1 MQINK
6 MKLLIG
12 GVQLRDGVSTITDIL
27 GRLLTRAGLHVMAV
41 ERGFASTIYGAH
53 QYDPLVIS
61 PEPPLSWGDARIDIL
76 VGLEYDANPDSK
88 VQPNRDTLL
97 RHAGELRDSGVALYD
112 SSTGVVPTDDL
123 EHRGVRVFPIPARQ
137 IAQRDLKKE
146 VVKNVVMT
154 GALFRLL
161 EFDQDESRLRQ
172 LLEERFAK
180 RGQALVDLNLE
191 AARRGR
197 AAAEA
202 ILKERGWRDIGY
214 RLQPIVGSPP
224 ALYIGGNEALAIAAI
239 QAGVRFYAGYPIT
252 PASSILE
259 FMEAHLPRYGGRA
272 LQGANERESI
282 RAALGASAAGVLS
295 MVGTSG
301 PGLSL
306 KVEEVG
312 VSGITE
318 TPLVIVDAM
327 RAGPSTGMP
336 TKPEQ
341 GDLWLVTGGGHGE
354 IPRIV
359 LAPST
364 IEECCSMMRDAVRF
378 SDRYQCPV
386 FFLTDLNLSEGRA
399 TVREDVFHRNGQAPE
414 RHVATEKDVRG
425 AGTRY
430 LRYRLT
436 DSGISPRLV
445 PGTRGTIAKVNST
458 EHDEIGFVSTDRATR
473 VAMMDKR
480 MHKMVEYLQRDA
492 KPPQLYGTLGKGPIL
507 VGWGSTKPVL
517 LDARER
523 LRAEGVDAAVV
534 HFTHLWPFPTHLAKP
549 LLDRGVPVVVCEHNY
564 MGQFAALVQAHC
576 LVPTRRVLKYNG
588 RPLHPSEVVRGVQ
601 EVTRNGAGIVRLG
614 GKEPVMVEVMLD
626 A

>member
-1 MQINK
+1 MQTNR
-6 MKLLIG
+6 MKLLVG

-27 GRLLTRAGLHVMAV
+27 GRLLTRSGLYVMAV

-61 PEPPLSWGDARIDIL
+61 PDPPISWGDPQVDIL

-88 VQPNRDTLL
+88 VQPNRATLL
-97 RHAGELRDSGVALYD
+97 RHAGELRDGGVAIYD
-112 SSTGVVPTDDL
+112 SSTGIVPTDDL
-123 EHRGVRVFPIPARQ
+123 EARGVRVFPIPARQ

-161 EFDQDESRLRQ
+161 DYDQDETRLRQ
-172 LLEERFAK
+172 LLEERFAR
-180 RGQALVDLNLE
+180 RGAALVDLNLE

-202 ILKERGWRDIGY
+202 ILKERGWRDIGM
-214 RLQPIVGSPP
+214 RLEPVAGRPP

-252 PASSILE
+252 PATSILE
-259 FMEAHLPRYGGRA
+259 FMQSHLPRYGGRA

-306 KVEEVG
+306 KVEEIG
-312 VSGITE
+312 VSGVTE
-318 TPLVIVDAM
+318 TPLVIVDTM

-359 LAPST
+359 IAPST
-364 IEECCSMMRDAVRF
+364 IDECHSMMRDAVRL
-378 SDRYQCPV
+378 SDKYQCPV

-399 TVREDVFHRNGQAPE
+399 TIREDVFRENGRPLE
-414 RHVATEKDVRG
+414 RHVVAENDVRG
-425 AGTRY
+425 KRY
-430 LRYRLT
+430 LRYRIT
-436 DSGISPRLV
+436 EDGISPRLV
-445 PGTRGTIAKVNST
+445 PGTRGAIAKFNST
-458 EHDEIGFVSTDRATR
+458 EHDEIGFVTTDRPMR

-480 MHKMVEYLQRDA
+480 MHKMVEYLQHDA
-492 KPPQLYGTLGKGPIL
+492 KPPQVYGTIGKGPII

-523 LRAEGVDAAVV
+523 LRAQGVDAAVV
-534 HFTHLWPFPTHLAKP
+534 HFTHLWPFPTSAAKP

-564 MGQFAALVQAHC
+564 LGQFAGLIQAHC
-576 LVPTRRVLKYNG
+576 LIPTRRVLKYNG
-588 RPLHPSEVVRGVQ
+588 RPLHPSEVVRAVQ
-601 EVTRNGAGIVRLG
+601 EVTRNGAGTIRLG
-614 GKEPVMVEVMLD
+614 GKDTVMVEVMLD

>member
-1 MQINK
+1 MQINR
-6 MKLLIG
+6 MKLLVG
-12 GVQLRDGVSTITDIL
+12 GVQLRDGVSTITDLL
-27 GRLLTRAGLHVMAV
+27 GRLLTRSGLHVMAV
-41 ERGFASTIYGAH
+41 ERGFASTIFGAH
-53 QYDPLVIS
+53 QYDPVVIA
-61 PEPPLSWGDARIDIL
+61 PEPPLSWGDARVDIL
-76 VGLEYDANPDSK
+76 VGLEYDINPDSK

-97 RHAGELRDSGVALYD
+97 RHARELRDGGVALYD
-112 SSTGVVPTDDL
+112 SSTGLVPTGDL
-123 EHRGVRVFPIPARQ
+123 EARGVRVFPIPARQ
-137 IAQRDLKKE
+137 IAQQDLKKE
-146 VVKNVVMT
+146 VVKNLVMT

-161 EFDQDESRLRQ
+161 GFDQDETRLRR
-172 LLEERFAK
+172 LLEERFAR
-180 RGQALVDLNLE
+180 RGAGLVDLNIE

-202 ILKERGWRDIGY
+202 ILAEHGWHDIGY
-214 RLQPIVGSPP
+214 RLEPVAGAPP
-224 ALYIGGNEALAIAAI
+224 AVYIGGNEALSIGAI

-259 FMEAHLPRYGGRA
+259 FMEGHLPRYGGRA

-306 KVEEVG
+306 KVEEIG

-359 LAPST
+359 LAPAS
-364 IEECCSMMRDAVRF
+364 IEECYSLIHDAVRF

-399 TVREDVFHRNGQAPE
+399 TVREDVFSNHGHAVE
-414 RHVATEKDVRG
+414 RFVATEADVRG
-425 AGTRY
+425 ERY
-430 LRYRLT
+430 ARYRLT
-436 DSGISPRLV
+436 ESGISPRLV
-445 PGTRGTIAKVNST
+445 PGTRGVIAKVNST
-458 EHDEIGFVSTDRATR
+458 EHDETGFVTTDRPTR

-480 MHKMVEYLQRDA
+480 MHKMTEYLNHDA
-492 KPPQLYGTLGKGPIL
+492 KPPHVYGTLGKGPIL
-507 VGWGSTKPVL
+507 VGWGSTRSVL

-523 LRAEGVDAAVV
+523 LRADGVDAAVV
-534 HFTHLWPFPTHLAKP
+534 HFTHLWPFPTNLAKP

-564 MGQFAALVQAHC
+564 LGQFAGIIQAHC
-576 LVPTRRVLKYNG
+576 LIPARRVLKYNG
-588 RPLHPSEVVRGVQ
+588 RPLHPSEVVRAVR
-601 EVTRNGAGIVRLG
+601 EVTRNGAGTVRLG
-614 GKEPVMVEVMLD
+614 GKDPVMVEVTLD

>member
-1 MQINK
+1 MIVNQ
-6 MKLLIG
+6 MKLLVG
-12 GVQLRDGVSTITDIL
+12 GVQLRDGVSTITDIV
-27 GRLLTRAGLHVMAV
+27 GRILTRCGLHVMGV

-53 QYDPLVIS
+53 QYDPLMITAA
-61 PEPPLSWGDARIDIL
+61 PALSWGDEAIDIL
-76 VGLEYDANPDSK
+76 VGLEYDANPDAPE
-88 VQPNRDTLL
+88 QPNRDTIL
-97 RHAGELRDSGVALYD
+97 RHARHLVDGGVLLYD
-112 SSTGVVPTDDL
+112 SSSGPVPTDDL
-123 EHRGVRVFPIPARQ
+123 ESRGVRVFPIPARQ

-161 EFDQDESRLRQ
+161 EFDQDEQQLRR
-172 LLEERFAK
+172 LLEQRFGRK
-180 RGQALVDLNLE
+180 GPALVDLNLE

-197 AAAEA
+197 AVVEQV
-202 ILKERGWRDIGY
+202 LRERGWTSVGY
-214 RLQPIVGSPP
+214 RLEAVPGAP
-224 ALYIGGNEALAIAAI
+224 ARVYIGGNEALSIAAI

-282 RAALGASAAGVLS
+282 RAALGASATGVLS

-306 KVEEVG
+306 KVEELG
-312 VSGITE
+312 VAGITE

-336 TKPEQ
+336 TKAEQ
-341 GDLWLVTGGGHGE
+341 GDLFLVTTGGHGE

-364 IEECCSMMRDAVRF
+364 IEECYTLMLDAVRLA
-378 SDRYQCPV
+378 DVYQCPV
-386 FFLTDLNLSEGRA
+386 FFLTDLNLSEGRMTLPEA
-399 TVREDVFHRNGQAPE
+399 TFRAGPRAVQRFL
-414 RHVATEKDVRG
+414 ATEADVRG
-425 AGTRY
+425 DRY
-430 LRYRLT
+430 ARYRMT
-436 DSGISPRLV
+436 QDGISPRLV
-445 PGTRGTIAKVNST
+445 PGTRGAVAKVNST
-458 EHDEIGFVSTDRATR
+458 EHDEFGFVTTDPPKR

-480 MHKMVEYLQRDA
+480 MRKMGTYLQRDA
-492 KPPQLYGTLGKGPIL
+492 RPPQVHGIPGRGPIL
-507 VGWGSTKPVL
+507 VGWGATKPAL
-517 LDARER
+517 LEAQRR
-523 LRAEGVDAAVV
+523 LGAEGVQATVV

-549 LLDRGVPVVVCEHNY
+549 LLEAGGPVVVVEHNY
-564 MGQFAALVQAHC
+564 LGQFADVIQAHC

-588 RPLHPSEVVRGVQ
+588 RPLYPSEVVRAVH
-601 EVTRNGAGIVRLG
+601 EVTHNGAVTVRLG
-614 GKEPVMVEVMLD
+614 GTEPVMVEVGVD

>member
-1 MQINK
+1 MQINR
-6 MKLLIG
+6 MKLLVG
-12 GVQLRDGVSTITDIL
+12 GVQLRDGVSTITDLL
-27 GRLLTRAGLHVMAV
+27 GRLLTRSGLYVMAV

-53 QYDPLVIS
+53 QYDPVVVA
-61 PEPPLSWGDARIDIL
+61 PDPPLSWGDARVDIL
-76 VGLEYDANPDSK
+76 VGLEYDLNPDSK

-97 RHAGELRDSGVALYD
+97 RHARELRDGGVALYD
-112 SSTGVVPTDDL
+112 SSTGLVPTGDL
-123 EHRGVRVFPIPARQ
+123 EARGVRVFPIPARQ
-137 IAQRDLKKE
+137 IAQHDLKKE
-146 VVKNVVMT
+146 VVKNLVMT

-161 EFDQDESRLRQ
+161 GFDQDETRLRR
-172 LLEERFAK
+172 LLEERFAR
-180 RGQALVDLNLE
+180 RGATLVDLNIE

-202 ILKERGWRDIGY
+202 ILAEHGWHDIGY
-214 RLQPIVGSPP
+214 RLEPVEGVPP
-224 ALYIGGNEALAIAAI
+224 AVYIGGNEALSIGAI

-259 FMEAHLPRYGGRA
+259 FMERHLPRYGGRA

-306 KVEEVG
+306 KVEEIG

-341 GDLWLVTGGGHGE
+341 GDLWLVTGGGHGD

-359 LAPST
+359 LAPAS
-364 IEECCSMMRDAVRF
+364 IEECYSLMHDAVRL

-399 TVREDVFHRNGQAPE
+399 TVREEAFRDHGGPVE
-414 RHVATEKDVRG
+414 RFVVSEADVRG
-425 AGTRY
+425 ERY
-430 LRYRLT
+430 ARYRLT
-436 DSGISPRLV
+436 ASGISPRLV
-445 PGTRGTIAKVNST
+445 PGARGVTAKVNST
-458 EHDEIGFVSTDRATR
+458 EHDETGFVTTDRPTR

-480 MHKMVEYLQRDA
+480 MHKMTEYLTHDA
-492 KPPQLYGTLGKGPIL
+492 KPPQVYGTLGKGPIL
-507 VGWGSTKPVL
+507 VGWGSTRPVL

-523 LRAEGVDAAVV
+523 LRDDGVDAAVV
-534 HFTHLWPFPTHLAKP
+534 HFTHLWPFPTNAAKP

-564 MGQFAALVQAHC
+564 LGQFAGIIQAHC

-588 RPLHPSEVVRGVQ
+588 RPLHPSEVVRAVH
-601 EVTRNGAGIVRLG
+601 EVTHNGAGTVRLG
-614 GKEPVMVEVMLD
+614 GRDPVMVEVTLD

>member
-1 MQINK
+1 MQTNR
-6 MKLLIG
+6 MKLLVG
-12 GVQLRDGVSTITDIL
+12 GVQLRDGVSTVTDIL

-61 PEPPLSWGDARIDIL
+61 PDPPVSWGDARVDVL

-97 RHAGELRDSGVALYD
+97 RHARELRDGGVAIYD
-112 SSTGVVPTDDL
+112 SSTGLVPTDDL
-123 EHRGVRVFPIPARQ
+123 EARGVRVFPIPARQ

-161 EFDQDESRLRQ
+161 EFDQDETRLRR
-172 LLEERFAK
+172 LLEERFAR
-180 RGQALVDLNLE
+180 RGAALIDLNLE

-202 ILKERGWRDIGY
+202 ILKERGWRDVGM
-214 RLQPIVGSPP
+214 RLTPVAGQPP
-224 ALYIGGNEALAIAAI
+224 AVYIGGNEALAIGAI
-239 QAGVRFYAGYPIT
+239 QAGIRFYAGYPIT
-252 PASSILE
+252 PATSILE
-259 FMEAHLPRYGGRA
+259 FMQRHLPSYGGRA

-306 KVEEVG
+306 KVEEIG

-318 TPLVIVDAM
+318 TPLVIVDTM

-364 IEECCSMMRDAVRF
+364 IEECCAMMRDAVRL

-399 TVREDVFHRNGQAPE
+399 TVGEDAFRENGRPAE
-414 RHVATEKDVRG
+414 RRLLTEQDVRG
-425 AGTRY
+425 ERY
-430 LRYRLT
+430 ARYRFT

-445 PGTRGTIAKVNST
+445 PGTRGSVSKINST
-458 EHDEIGFVSTDRATR
+458 EHDEQGFVTTDRPTR

-480 MHKMVEYLQRDA
+480 MHKMMEYLQHDA
-492 KPPQLYGTLGKGPIL
+492 KPPQVYGTIGKGPIL
-507 VGWGSTKPVL
+507 VGWGSTKAVL

-564 MGQFAALVQAHC
+564 LGQFAGVIQAHC

-588 RPLHPSEVVRGVQ
+588 RPLHPSEVVRAVQ
-601 EVTRNGAGIVRLG
+601 EVTRNGAGTVRLG
-614 GKEPVMVEVMLD
+614 GKDPVMVEVTLD

>member
-1 MQINK
+1 MQTNR

-12 GVQLRDGVSTITDIL
+12 GVQLRDGVSTVTDIL
-27 GRLLTRAGLHVMAV
+27 GRLLTRDGLYVTAV

-53 QYDPLVIS
+53 QYDPLVIA
-61 PEPPLSWGDARIDIL
+61 PEPPTSWGDSRVDIL
-76 VGLEYDANPDSK
+76 VGLEYDVNPDSK

-97 RHAGELRDSGVALYD
+97 RHARELRDGGVAIYD
-112 SSTGVVPTDDL
+112 SSTGIVPTDDL
-123 EHRGVRVFPIPARQ
+123 EARGVRVFPIPARQ

-161 EFDQDESRLRQ
+161 DFDQDESRLRR

-180 RGQALVDLNLE
+180 RGAGLVDLNLE

-202 ILKERGWRDIGY
+202 ILRERGWRDIGM
-214 RLQPIVGSPP
+214 RLEPVAGKPP
-224 ALYIGGNEALAIAAI
+224 AVYIGGNEALAIGAI

-252 PASSILE
+252 PATSILE
-259 FMEAHLPRYGGRA
+259 FMQRHLPRYGGRA

-282 RAALGASAAGVLS
+282 RAALGAAAVGVLS

-306 KVEEVG
+306 KVEEIG

-318 TPLVIVDAM
+318 TPLVIVDTM

-359 LAPST
+359 IAPST
-364 IEECCSMMRDAVRF
+364 IEECCSLMRDAVRL
-378 SDRYQCPV
+378 SDKYQCPV

-399 TVREDVFHRNGQAPE
+399 TVREDAFKNGGRPARE
-414 RHVATEKDVRG
+414 VLSETDVHEG
-425 AGTRY
+425 RY

-445 PGTRGTIAKVNST
+445 PGTPGVTAKVNST
-458 EHDEIGFVSTDRATR
+458 EHDEAGFVTTHRPMR
-473 VAMMDKR
+473 VAQMDKR
-480 MHKMVEYLQRDA
+480 MHKMMEYLQHDA
-492 KPPQLYGTLGKGPIL
+492 KPPQVYGTLGKGPIL

-523 LRAEGVDAAVV
+523 LRSEGVEAAVV
-534 HFTHLWPFPTHLAKP
+534 HFTHLWPFPTALAKP

-564 MGQFAALVQAHC
+564 LGQLAGLIQAHC
-576 LVPTRRVLKYNG
+576 LIQTRRVLKYNG
-588 RPLHPSEVVRGVQ
+588 RPLHPSEVVRAVH
-601 EVTRNGAGIVRLG
+601 EVTSNGAGTIRLG
-614 GKEPVMVEVMLD
+614 GKEPLMVEVSLD

>member
-1 MQINK
+1 MQINR
-6 MKLLIG
+6 MKLLVG

-27 GRLLTRAGLHVMAV
+27 GRLLTRSGLHVMAV

-61 PEPPLSWGDARIDIL
+61 PEPPVSWGDARVDIL

-97 RHAGELRDSGVALYD
+97 RHAIELRDGGVVLYD
-112 SSTGVVPTDDL
+112 SSTGIVPTDDL
-123 EHRGVRVFPIPARQ
+123 EARGVRVLPIPARQ

-172 LLEERFAK
+172 LLEERFAR
-180 RGQALVDLNLE
+180 RGQALVDLNME

-202 ILKERGWRDIGY
+202 LLKERGWRDIGY
-214 RLQPIVGSPP
+214 RLEPVAGSPP
-224 ALYIGGNEALAIAAI
+224 AVYIGGNEALAIGAI

-259 FMEAHLPRYGGRA
+259 FMEQHLPRYGGRA
-272 LQGANERESI
+272 LQGSNERESI
-282 RAALGASAAGVLS
+282 RAALGAAAAGVLS

-306 KVEEVG
+306 KVEEIG
-312 VSGITE
+312 VSGVTE

-364 IEECCSMMRDAVRF
+364 IEECHSMMREAVRL
-378 SDRYQCPV
+378 SDVYQCPV
-386 FFLTDLNLSEGRA
+386 FFMTDLNLSEGRA
-399 TVREDVFHRNGQAPE
+399 TVREDVFRENGHPVE
-414 RHVATEKDVRG
+414 RQLLTETDVRG
-425 AGTRY
+425 ERY

-445 PGTRGTIAKVNST
+445 PGTRGVIAKINST
-458 EHDEIGFVSTDRATR
+458 EHDEAGFVTTDRPLR

-480 MHKMVEYLQRDA
+480 MRKMTEYLQHDA
-492 KPPQLYGTLGKGPIL
+492 KPPQVYGTLGKGPIL

-564 MGQFAALVQAHC
+564 LGQFAGLIQAHC
-576 LVPTRRVLKYNG
+576 LIQTRRVLKYNG
-588 RPLHPSEVVRGVQ
+588 RPLHPSEVVRAVH
-601 EVTRNGAGIVRLG
+601 EVTRNGAATIRLG
-614 GKEPVMVEVMLD
+614 GKDPVKIEVTLD

>member
-1 MQINK
+1 MQINR
-6 MKLLIG
+6 MKLLVG

-27 GRLLTRAGLHVMAV
+27 GRLLTRSGLHVWAV

-61 PEPPLSWGDARIDIL
+61 PEPPVSWGDARVDIL

-88 VQPNRDTLL
+88 VQPNRLTLL
-97 RHAGELRDSGVALYD
+97 RHAGELNDGGVALYD
-112 SSTGVVPTDDL
+112 SSTGIVPTDDL
-123 EHRGVRVFPIPARQ
+123 EARGVRVFPIPARQ

-161 EFDQDESRLRQ
+161 EFDQDETRLRR

-180 RGQALVDLNLE
+180 RGAGLVDLNLE

-214 RLQPIVGSPP
+214 RLEPVAGRPP
-224 ALYIGGNEALAIAAI
+224 AVYIGGNEALAIGAI

-252 PASSILE
+252 PATSILE
-259 FMEAHLPRYGGRA
+259 FMQQHLPRYGGRA

-282 RAALGASAAGVLS
+282 RAALGAAAAGVLS

-306 KVEEVG
+306 KVEEIG

-318 TPLVIVDAM
+318 TPLVIVDTM

-364 IEECCSMMRDAVRF
+364 IEECCSMMRDAVRL
-378 SDRYQCPV
+378 SDKYQCPV
-386 FFLTDLNLSEGRA
+386 FFMTDLNLSEGRA
-399 TVREDVFHRNGQAPE
+399 TVQVEAFRDTRRLAERELLSDTDVHGE
-414 RHVATEKDVRG
+414 
-425 AGTRY
+425 RY
-430 LRYRLT
+430 LRYRIT

-445 PGTRGTIAKVNST
+445 PGTRGVTAKVNST
-458 EHDEIGFVSTDRATR
+458 EHDEAGFVTTDRPMR
-473 VAMMDKR
+473 VAQMDKR
-480 MHKMVEYLQRDA
+480 MRKMAEYLQHDA
-492 KPPQLYGTLGKGPIL
+492 KPPQVYGTLGKGPIL
-507 VGWGSTKPVL
+507 VGWGSTKAVL

-549 LLDRGVPVVVCEHNY
+549 LLDRGVPVIVCEHNY
-564 MGQFAALVQAHC
+564 LGQFAGLIQAHC
-576 LVPTRRVLKYNG
+576 ILPTRRVLKYNG
-588 RPLHPSEVVRGVQ
+588 RPLHPSEVVRAVH
-601 EVTRNGAGIVRLG
+601 EVTRNGAGTIRLG
-614 GKEPVMVEVMLD
+614 GKDPVMVEVTLD

>member
-1 MQINK
+1 MQTNR

-27 GRLLTRAGLHVMAV
+27 GRLLTRAGLYVMAV

-53 QYDPLVIS
+53 QYDPLVVS
-61 PEPPLSWGDARIDIL
+61 PDPPLSWGDARVDIL
-76 VGLEYDANPDSK
+76 VGLEYDVNPDSK

-97 RHAGELRDSGVALYD
+97 RHAGEVRDGGVAIYD
-112 SSTGVVPTDDL
+112 SSTGIVPTDDL
-123 EHRGVRVFPIPARQ
+123 EARGVRVFPIPARQ

-161 EFDQDESRLRQ
+161 GFDQDETRLRR
-172 LLEERFAK
+172 LLEERFAR
-180 RGQALVDLNLE
+180 RGAALIDLNLE

-202 ILKERGWRDIGY
+202 ILKERGWRDVGL
-214 RLQPIVGSPP
+214 RLEP
-224 ALYIGGNEALAIAAI
+224 AAGGPSAVYIGGNEALAIGAI

-252 PASSILE
+252 PATSILE
-259 FMEAHLPRYGGRA
+259 FMQTHLPHYGGRA

-282 RAALGASAAGVLS
+282 RAALGAAAAGVLS

-306 KVEEVG
+306 KVEEIG

-318 TPLVIVDAM
+318 TPLVIVDTM

-364 IEECCSMMRDAVRF
+364 IGECCPMMRDAVRL
-378 SDRYQCPV
+378 SDKYQCPV
-386 FFLTDLNLSEGRA
+386 FFMTDLNLSEGRA
-399 TVREDVFHRNGQAPE
+399 TVREEVFHENGRPAE
-414 RHVATEKDVRG
+414 RHLLTEEDVRG
-425 AGTRY
+425 ERY
-430 LRYRLT
+430 ARYRFT
-436 DSGISPRLV
+436 ESGISPRLV
-445 PGTRGTIAKVNST
+445 PGTRGSVAKINST
-458 EHDEIGFVSTDRATR
+458 EHDEQGFVTTDRPTR

-480 MHKMVEYLQRDA
+480 MRKMTEYLQHDA
-492 KPPQLYGTLGKGPIL
+492 KPPQVFGTIGKGPIL

-523 LRAEGVDAAVV
+523 LRAAGVDAAVV
-534 HFTHLWPFPTHLAKP
+534 HFTHLWPFPTNLAKP
-549 LLDRGVPVVVCEHNY
+549 LLDRGVPVVVCEHNFL
-564 MGQFAALVQAHC
+564 GQFAGIIQAHC
-576 LVPTRRVLKYNG
+576 LIPTRRVLKYNG
-588 RPLHPSEVVRGVQ
+588 RPLHPSEVVRAVQ
-601 EVTRNGAGIVRLG
+601 EVTRNGAGTVRLG
-614 GKEPVMVEVMLD
+614 GKDDVMVEVTLD

>member
-1 MQINK
+1 MQINR
-6 MKLLIG
+6 MKLLVG

-27 GRLLTRAGLHVMAV
+27 GRLLTRCGLHVMAV

-53 QYDPLVIS
+53 QYDPVVVS
-61 PEPPLSWGDARIDIL
+61 PEPPVSWGDARIDIL

-88 VQPNRDTLL
+88 IQPNRDTLL
-97 RHAGELRDSGVALYD
+97 RHAFELRDGGVALYD
-112 SSTGVVPTDDL
+112 SSNGIVPTDDL
-123 EHRGVRVFPIPARQ
+123 ETRGVRVFPIPARQ

-161 EFDQDESRLRQ
+161 EFDQDESRLRR
-172 LLEERFAK
+172 LLEERFAR
-180 RGQALVDLNLE
+180 RGAELVDLNLE

-202 ILKERGWRDIGY
+202 IMKDHGWRDIGY
-214 RLQPIVGSPP
+214 RLEPVAGQRP
-224 ALYIGGNEALAIAAI
+224 AVYIGGNEALAIGAI

-252 PASSILE
+252 PATSILE
-259 FMEAHLPRYGGRA
+259 FMQRHLPRYGGRA

-282 RAALGASAAGVLS
+282 RAALGAGAAGVLS

-306 KVEEVG
+306 KVEEIG

-318 TPLVIVDAM
+318 TPLVIVDTM

-364 IEECCSMMRDAVRF
+364 IEECCSMMRDAVRL
-378 SDRYQCPV
+378 SDVYQCPV

-399 TVREDVFHRNGQAPE
+399 TVREDALRQNGHRVE
-414 RHVATEKDVRG
+414 RQLLTEADVRG
-425 AGTRY
+425 ERY
-430 LRYRLT
+430 LRYRIT
-436 DSGISPRLV
+436 ESGMSPRLV
-445 PGTRGTIAKVNST
+445 PGTRGVTSKVNST
-458 EHDEIGFVSTDRATR
+458 EHDEAGFVTTDRPMR

-480 MHKMVEYLQRDA
+480 MRKMAEYLQHDA
-492 KPPQLYGTLGKGPIL
+492 EPPQVYGTIGKGPIL

-549 LLDRGVPVVVCEHNY
+549 LLDRGVPIVVCEHNY
-564 MGQFAALVQAHC
+564 LGQFAALIQAHC
-576 LVPTRRVLKYNG
+576 LIPTRRVLKYNG
-588 RPLHPSEVVRGVQ
+588 RPLHPSEVVRAVH
-601 EVTRNGAGIVRLG
+601 EVTRNGAGTIRLG
-614 GKEPVMVEVMLD
+614 GKDPVKIEVTLD

>member
-1 MQINK
+1 MQINR

-27 GRLLTRAGLHVMAV
+27 GRLLTRSGLHVMAV

-61 PEPPLSWGDARIDIL
+61 PEPPVSWGDAQVDIL
-76 VGLEYDANPDSK
+76 VGLEYDVNPDAK

-97 RHAGELRDSGVALYD
+97 RHARELKDGGVVLYD
-112 SSTGVVPTDDL
+112 SSTGTVPTDDL
-123 EHRGVRVFPIPARQ
+123 EARGVRVFPIPARQ
-137 IAQRDLKKE
+137 VAQRDLKRE
-146 VVKNVVMT
+146 VVKNLVMT

-161 EFDQDESRLRQ
+161 AFDQDETRLRR
-172 LLEERFAK
+172 LLEERFAR
-180 RGQALVDLNLE
+180 RGAALVDLNLE

-197 AAAEA
+197 AVAEA
-202 ILKERGWRDIGY
+202 ILKERGWRDIGF
-214 RLQPIVGSPP
+214 RLEPVAGRPP
-224 ALYIGGNEALAIAAI
+224 ALYIGGNEALAIGAI

-259 FMEAHLPRYGGRA
+259 FMEQHLPRYGGRA

-282 RAALGASAAGVLS
+282 RAALGAGAAGVLS

-306 KVEEVG
+306 KVEEIG

-364 IEECCSMMRDAVRF
+364 IEECCSMMREAVRF
-378 SDRYQCPV
+378 SDLYQCPV

-399 TVREDVFHRNGQAPE
+399 TVREDVFRENGGPVE
-414 RHVATEKDVRG
+414 RRLLTETDVRG
-425 AGTRY
+425 ERY
-430 LRYRLT
+430 ARYRFT
-436 DSGISPRLV
+436 ESGISPRLV

-458 EHDEIGFVSTDRATR
+458 EHDETGFVSTDRATR

-480 MHKMVEYLQRDA
+480 MHKMVEYLQHDA
-492 KPPQLYGTLGKGPIL
+492 KPPQVYGTPGGGPIL
-507 VGWGSTKPVL
+507 VGWGSTKAVL

-534 HFTHLWPFPTHLAKP
+534 HFTHLWPFPTNLAKP

-564 MGQFAALVQAHC
+564 LGQFAALIQAHC
-576 LVPTRRVLKYNG
+576 LIPTRRVLKYNG
-588 RPLHPSEVVRGVQ
+588 RPLHPSEVVRAVH
-601 EVTRNGAGIVRLG
+601 EVTGNGAGTVRLG
-614 GKEPVMVEVMLD
+614 GREPVMVEVTLD